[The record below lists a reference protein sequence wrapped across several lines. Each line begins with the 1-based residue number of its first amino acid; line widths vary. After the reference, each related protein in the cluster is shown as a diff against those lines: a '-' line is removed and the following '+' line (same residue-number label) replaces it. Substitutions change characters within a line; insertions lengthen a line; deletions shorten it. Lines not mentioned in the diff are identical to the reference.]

1 MATRLMLLP
10 YLQGWDGQSLSL
22 RLLCGPQ
29 GNPMEPLLAGEPSF
43 ATANFQFEVR
53 LIQGLAALPT
63 LSSPVVPMVVA
74 SPAPARALDIF
85 QALERTLPIDPT
97 IPPVSPRVAGSRF
110 LKYAPLG
117 YRAATGFSG
126 SRSPYVITDD
136 RYRCAIK
143 AEIPPGTPLKAPPP
157 KISWGKVLALALRQ
171 PLLAQAAGLVRPLEI
186 KPPADF
192 FAEGG
197 WIYVSLAAGSP
208 AAALATTPGAL
219 KFYAAR
225 VPPLETP
232 RSLFSA
238 VLFPVAALPPVASY
252 DAVFQE
258 VLEYDDGF
266 AKAVYAAQSRQLDPL
281 QEEDDDTRPAN
292 DAGVQLGWDDEQ
304 IALWLNRQIDPAHAT
319 EDAPAGVFGYRV
331 DARKAGETGWHSLVL
346 GETRLVLDRLDL
358 GSTQGEF
365 QVEIAPNKLLGDT
378 SGTYWMPVYYTS
390 WTGPSLA
397 GPDPTALT
405 LQGIDPRSTV
415 TGIAPGLTLSYGEQY
430 EFRVRL
436 VDHTGGGPDL
446 DSAPQNPSPQPTGSL
461 LFQRWVRPQ
470 AVRLV
475 DQPPVIADPADPP
488 TNLRLLRPRLGYPA
502 YVMAGGAASDL
513 IADLPAA
520 QAEGRGVG
528 LPDLDVVAVEVI
540 MEVQHPAEEGGHR
553 TVYRTTREFPPAPAG
568 ELNLTLDWQDVK
580 DVTGM
585 AAPAAGPITLPTSR
599 NVRLSLVP
607 LGRDDANY
615 FGAEDVRRGPAT
627 FISLRKE
634 ASDERSLL
642 RPFTP
647 SEALRG
653 LFIQPE
659 QAVDRAV
666 SVAQKP
672 SGNALAAPD
681 NALGR
686 LAEALDLEVSGLS
699 LRARHGRRVLF
710 GCSPTL
716 RHVTGPDGA
725 SLTFASTGDLTQLW
739 LLAVRVDLDRDW
751 SWDGLDHIRIER
763 GGIEVGR
770 IEPRRS
776 VASEARL
783 AGQTGQS
790 HLIYLDALD
799 PKPTPGAFPAEL
811 DLDYRLVPVFR
822 SAPMQADAAVEMAIH
837 LPITTQPS
845 QIPRLASAGVA
856 LSPYRRSPAY
866 DLTEPRQR
874 MLWLEFE
881 QPPENPADG
890 FFGRVLAYAPDPALL
905 RGGSELPEAAEPPL
919 PIDPEPIR
927 TIVPGQSDD
936 QAGLGA
942 MQSLVATDSPR
953 HFLLPLPPGMTE
965 DSPELFGFFTYEL
978 RAGHRVGWSTA
989 QGRFGRP
996 LRVAGVQ
1003 HPAPTLLCQIVR
1015 HRLGIEVTAPFAN
1028 PVFGDQ
1034 SLRPF
1039 PPVTEIWILLYAQV
1053 VQADGADRR
1062 NILLDTRQ
1070 GVFRPNRWDSQE
1082 RRRRF
1087 RAESGTAT
1095 WSNAEVVEMLKL
1107 LGLSEEGPL
1116 SCLAVETLPGDQPVA
1131 DPIAAGLGYERFL
1144 RTSPLTPIPKMCG

>member
-1 MATRLMLLP
+1 MLLP
-10 YLQGWDGQSLSL
+10 YLQSWDGQSVSL

-43 ATANFQFEVR
+43 ATADFQFEMHLV
-53 LIQGLAALPT
+53 QGLAALPT
-63 LSSPVVPMVVA
+63 LSSAAHPIAVA
-74 SPAPARALDIF
+74 SPAPAQALEIF
-85 QALERTLPIDPT
+85 RALERTLPIDAT
-97 IPPVSPRVAGSRF
+97 LPPVSSRVAGSRF
-110 LKYAPLG
+110 LKYAPPG
-117 YRAATGFSG
+117 YRTATGFSG

-136 RYRCAIK
+136 RYRCAIE
-143 AEIPPGTPLKAPPP
+143 AEIPSGTSLKSDPP
-157 KISWGKVLALALRQ
+157 KVSWGKVMALALRQ
-171 PLLAQAAGLVRPLEI
+171 PLLAQAAGLVRPLEV

-197 WIYVSLAAGSP
+197 WIYVSLAAGSS
-208 AAALATTPGAL
+208 AAALASTPGAL
-219 KFYAAR
+219 KLYAAR

-238 VLFPVAALPPVASY
+238 VLFPVAELPPAATY
-252 DAVFQE
+252 DAIFQE

-266 AKAVYAAQSRQLDPL
+266 AKAVYADQCRQLDPL
-281 QEEDDDTRPAN
+281 QEEEDETRPVN

-304 IALWLNRQIDPAHAT
+304 IALWLNRQIDPAHAV

-331 DARKAGETGWHSLVL
+331 DARKPGDTEWRSLVL
-346 GETRLVLDRLDL
+346 GETRLVLDGLDL

-365 QVEIAPNKLLGDT
+365 QVEIAPNKLFGDT
-378 SGTYWMPVYYTS
+378 SGTYWMPVYYAS
-390 WTGPSLA
+390 WLGPSLV
-397 GPDPTALT
+397 GPDPTGLALH
-405 LQGIDPRSTV
+405 GIDPRSTV
-415 TGIAPGLTLSYGEQY
+415 IGIAPDLTLRYGEQY

-436 VDHTGGGPDL
+436 VDHTGGGPSL
-446 DSAPQNPSPQPTGSL
+446 ESAPQNPSPQPIGSL
-461 LFQRWVRPQ
+461 RFQRWVRPQ
-470 AVRLV
+470 AARFV
-475 DQPPVIADPADPP
+475 DQPLVVPDPANPP
-488 TNLRLLRPRLGYPA
+488 FSLKVRRPLLGYPA

-513 IADLPAA
+513 IADIPAA
-520 QAEGRGVG
+520 QAENRGVG
-528 LPDLDVVAVEVI
+528 LPDPDVVALEVAVEV
-540 MEVQHPAEEGGHR
+540 QHPVGEGGHR
-553 TVYRTTREFPPAPAG
+553 IVYRTTREFPASPAG
-568 ELNLTLDWQDVK
+568 ELDLALDWQDVK
-580 DVTGM
+580 DVSGM
-585 AAPAAGPITLPTSR
+585 TAPPTGPIALPTSR
-599 NVRLSLVP
+599 NVRLSLVS
-607 LGRDDANY
+607 LGRDDTDY

-634 ASDERSLL
+634 AADERSLL

-653 LFIQPE
+653 LFLQPE

-666 SVAQKP
+666 SLAQKA

-710 GCSPTL
+710 GCSPAL
-716 RHVTGPDGA
+716 RHVIGPDGA
-725 SLTFASTGDLTQLW
+725 SLTFASIDNLTQIW
-739 LLAVRVDLDRDW
+739 LLALRFELDRDW
-751 SWDGLDHIRIER
+751 SWDGLDHLRIER
-763 GGIEVGR
+763 GGVTIGR
-770 IEPRRS
+770 LEPRRS
-776 VASEARL
+776 VAAEARL

-799 PKPTPGAFPAEL
+799 PKPAAGAFPAEL
-811 DLDYRLVPVFR
+811 ALDYRLVPVFR
-822 SAPMQADAAVEMAIH
+822 TAPTQADAPVDMSIH
-837 LPITTQPS
+837 LPITTWPS

-856 LSPYRRSPAY
+856 LSPYQRSPDYAR
-866 DLTEPRQR
+866 TEPRQR

-905 RGGSELPEAAEPPL
+905 RGGGELPEAAEPPL

-927 TIVPGQSDD
+927 TIVPGQPDD

-942 MQSLVATDSPR
+942 MQPLVATDSPR
-953 HFLLPLPPGMTE
+953 HFLLPLPPGVTE

-978 RAGHRVGWSTA
+978 RAGHRTGWSTA

-996 LRVAGVQ
+996 LRVTGVQ
-1003 HPAPTLLCQIVR
+1003 HPAPTLLCQVVR

-1028 PVFGDQ
+1028 PMFGDQ

-1039 PPVTEIWILLYAQV
+1039 PPVTELWILLYAQV

-1070 GVFRPNRWDSQE
+1070 GVFRPNRWDPQE

-1087 RAESGTAT
+1087 RAEFGTAT
-1095 WSNAEVVEMLKL
+1095 WSNAEVGEMLEL
-1107 LGLSEEGPL
+1107 LGLSDEGPL
-1116 SCLAVETLPGDQPVA
+1116 SCLAVETLPGDQPLA
-1131 DPIAAGLGYERFL
+1131 DPVAAGLGYERFL
-1144 RTSPLTPIPKMCG
+1144 RTSPLMPIPKMCA